1 MTKLS
6 KEELQKSSIDALR
19 EIAIEADGQW
29 EAVWKT
35 TTQKLYPDATPQE
48 VENISS
54 KLSKEALRLLDS
66 LRYQMPVKNKGKQ
79 AIGAISTHRGV
90 RYAK

>member
-29 EAVWKT
+29 EAVWKKA
-35 TTQKLYPDATPQE
+35 TQKLFPDASPQE
-48 VENISS
+48 VEVISS
-54 KLSKEALRLLDS
+54 DLFKAALKHLDS
-66 LRYQMPVKNKGKQ
+66 LSHPMPVKNKVKR
-79 AIGAISTHRGV
+79 AIGAIATHNGV
-90 RYAK
+90 RHAK

>member
-35 TTQKLYPDATPQE
+35 ATQKLYPHASPEE
-48 VENISS
+48 VEVISS
-54 KLSKEALRLLDS
+54 QLFKEALKLLDS
-66 LRYQMPVKNKGKQ
+66 LRYQMPEKNKGKG
-79 AIGAISTHRGV
+79 AIGAIATHNGV
-90 RYAK
+90 RHAK